1 MQEPNDPPKTKVTPD
16 DPKRRKRFGIIAAI
30 SFLLG
35 VVFLFFFSIKHK
47 ANWWVILFFQLPVIW
62 VILQLMTQVERLLDR
77 LKERMDNNK

>member
-1 MQEPNDPPKTKVTPD
+1 MQPTEEKPKIKVTPD
-16 DPKRRKRFGIIAAI
+16 DPDRRKRFGIIAAI
-30 SFLLG
+30 SFVLG

-62 VILQLMTQVERLLDR
+62 LILQLMTQVERLLDR